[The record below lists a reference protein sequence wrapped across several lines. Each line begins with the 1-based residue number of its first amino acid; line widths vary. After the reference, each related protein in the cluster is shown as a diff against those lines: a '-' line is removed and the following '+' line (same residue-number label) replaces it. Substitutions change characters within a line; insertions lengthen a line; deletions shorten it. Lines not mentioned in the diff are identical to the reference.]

1 MLWHITP
8 LYQGLVSSTEWEWI
22 NASFYESSGD
32 LQWLLVLT
40 VKGPFWLI
48 TLVRWKASFD
58 KAQMS
63 IAAWFIREDLA
74 IRWDLCLFLQHVSL
88 LSSEYIRGVWAT
100 ESSDTRRWIE
110 VVMNLVSNSNSWM
123 AIDKTNKE
131 RELLAE
137 GDMEMRAT
145 LLRTFYR

>member
-1 MLWHITP
+1 M
-8 LYQGLVSSTEWEWI
+8 GRV
-22 NASFYESSGD
+22 
-32 LQWLLVLT
+32 
-40 VKGPFWLI
+40 PFPPH
-48 TLVRWKASFD
+48 
-58 KAQMS
+58 
-63 IAAWFIREDLA
+63 
-74 IRWDLCLFLQHVSL
+74 HVSP

-137 GDMEMRAT
+137 GGGEPCVA
-145 LLRTFYR
+145 LLKTFTDKAR